1 MKLLNTLFE
10 ITIYSAVLFAAV
22 TGFKLAFKNKLSP
35 ALHFTLW
42 FLVIARLCIPM
53 TIESGFHLFTV
64 EQEKPLVQQQIPEVS
79 AFDAP
84 TPAATREAAPSEA
97 LHSEAP
103 APVQE
108 PLPAADSPKP
118 VFTIASADALIAL
131 WVAGMAFRAAALL
144 FGERRLHLAMA
155 HNTLPTDA
163 RTRDIYDACCAELG
177 IAHKLPLQSMA
188 GIYSPALT
196 VGLKPMILLP
206 ANITDTLSEAQL
218 AYALRHELM
227 HYRRRDH
234 LLALLLLLLTCV
246 YWFNPIVW
254 LMKRELMKDMETACD
269 SAVTARLNGTERRE
283 YAMTLLALFSQPCR
297 ANSVLGMAL
306 SPAENDAERRVREVF
321 GAHRSKAP
329 VKILA
334 ALLSALLL
342 ACCFT
347 TACQPTPEKEI
358 VVVKSDGAM
367 DAVIA
372 ATTAPDTQKFSA
384 PSHYTDSGT
393 FYNGMLNL
401 ALDMD
406 VIIPDVERYPVYEAF
421 PSDFTQEQVDSIVY
435 GLFKDAPLIFDDQR
449 ETKQD
454 ILEKYLLP
462 AQKKLERMRQ
472 SAQKDNIADLE
483 GSIELYKQWY
493 DAAPEKG
500 DEYPITSGD
509 YSKMEQFSA
518 KADLGKARPAT
529 LHIDKLD
536 NNGFSRGL
544 EFVNG
549 VEYIY
554 NAFHEPTDDI
564 DIKTTRNEAVAIA
577 TQLVKDMGAD
587 DFVFAAVGKTTRLGN
602 EFSIYSDEYQSVM
615 AYSVVF
621 TREIDGIPFRYC
633 AIDRPGSKADDAVR
647 SSPPPYERIMVIVDD
662 SGVANVFWIGN
673 TRIGKQLNE
682 NVVLLPF
689 EEIAE
694 RAMNQLKVQY
704 AFLADEKHQSYAA
717 FKTESIDL
725 LINRA
730 ELSYMRVR
738 MKNSDDYMLIP
749 VWHFFGIS
757 TLHFDPEGVEA
768 FNRANKTDI
777 KSLNVT
783 DFPYIVY
790 LSLNAIDG
798 SVIDINLGY

>member
-97 LHSEAP
+97 LRGEAP

-108 PLPAADSPKP
+108 PLPAADSLKP

-131 WVAGMAFRAAALL
+131 WVAGMAFRAARLL
-144 FGERRLHLAMA
+144 FSERSMRRAVA

-163 RTRDIYDACCAELG
+163 RMRDIYDACCAELG

-196 VGLKPMILLP
+196 VSLKPMILLP

-218 AYALRHELM
+218 AYALRHEFM

-246 YWFNPIVW
+246 YWFNPVVW

-306 SPAENDAERRVREVF
+306 SSAEKDAEHRVREVF

-347 TACQPTPEKEI
+347 TACQPTPSQSP
-358 VVVKSDGAM
+358 VVNKGGDYLEGIEETPFEPYAAESHADRTAKRNGIRM
-367 DAVIA
+367 QFDA
-372 ATTAPDTQKFSA
+372 
-384 PSHYTDSGT
+384 
-393 FYNGMLNL
+393 
-401 ALDMD
+401 D
-406 VIIPDVERYPVYEAF
+406 VIIPETGGYAVYEAERL
-421 PSDFTQEQVDSIVY
+421 SFTAAEHMAFIEHFLPNAALVEKPVWTKEYYAAEITKAYQFMALTGRSLESYIERLKQQMDS
-435 GLFKDAPLIFDDQR
+435 
-449 ETKQD
+449 
-454 ILEKYLLP
+454 
-462 AQKKLERMRQ
+462 
-472 SAQKDNIADLE
+472 
-483 GSIELYKQWY
+483 
-493 DAAPEKG
+493 APENAKETPLDLSAMANG
-500 DEYPITSGD
+500 AHYTAYAPAGENI
-509 YSKMEQFSA
+509 YSYFAGEI
-518 KADLGKARPAT
+518 G
-529 LHIDKLD
+529 
-536 NNGFSRGL
+536 G
-544 EFVNG
+544 
-549 VEYIY
+549 
-554 NAFHEPTDDI
+554 
-564 DIKTTRNEAVAIA
+564 
-577 TQLVKDMGAD
+577 D
-587 DFVFAAVGKTTRLGN
+587 DFLYTRDAYCRCYDEMMLAA
-602 EFSIYSDEYQSVM
+602 D
-615 AYSVVF
+615 
-621 TREIDGIPFRYC
+621 
-633 AIDRPGSKADDAVR
+633 
-647 SSPPPYERIMVIVDD
+647 
-662 SGVANVFWIGN
+662 
-673 TRIGKQLNE
+673 
-682 NVVLLPF
+682 
-689 EEIAE
+689 
-694 RAMNQLKVQY
+694 
-704 AFLADEKHQSYAA
+704 
-717 FKTESIDL
+717 
-725 LINRA
+725 A
-730 ELSYMRVR
+730 ELSEQYGGDFATEPAITEQDAVKLAEQSLTALGIEGMKPLTCSR
-738 MKNSDDYMLIP
+738 MCVYGSVGDIVGRGWAVTFTRDCGGLTVPYDIGGSSGNVNDVPALSAPWGQEVLTVGIDSAGICYFTLKGACTVTKKLYANVPLLGYDELLDRIENQLFYHHAFSADGVKNPCITVKEIRLCAALVNVADRPNTGRFIPAFEVAYSYQFTYGDSDD
-749 VWHFFGIS
+749 VVKQ
-757 TLHFDPEGVEA
+757 D
-768 FNRANKTDI
+768 
-777 KSLNVT
+777 
-783 DFPYIVY
+783 
-790 LSLNAIDG
+790 LSMYFNAIDG
-798 SVIDINLGY
+798 SYIEPRVNADTLNSILSQSVQ

>member
-42 FLVIARLCIPM
+42 FLVIARLCIPV

-84 TPAATREAAPSEA
+84 TPAAMREAAPSEA

-144 FGERRLHLAMA
+144 FGERRLRLAMA

-196 VGLKPMILLP
+196 VGPKPMILLP
-206 ANITDTLSEAQL
+206 ANITDTLTDAQL
-218 AYALRHELM
+218 AYALRHELT

-234 LLALLLLLLTCV
+234 LLMLLLRLLTCV

-254 LMKRELMKDMETACD
+254 LMKLELMKDMETACD

-306 SPAENDAERRVREVF
+306 SSAEKDAERRVREVF

-347 TACQPTPEKEI
+347 TACQPTPSQSP
-358 VVVKSDGAM
+358 VVNKGGDYLEGIEETPFEPYAAESHADRTAKRNGIRM
-367 DAVIA
+367 QFDA
-372 ATTAPDTQKFSA
+372 
-384 PSHYTDSGT
+384 
-393 FYNGMLNL
+393 
-401 ALDMD
+401 D
-406 VIIPDVERYPVYEAF
+406 VIIPETGGYAVYEAERL
-421 PSDFTQEQVDSIVY
+421 SFTAAEHMAFIEHFLPNAALVEKPVWTKEYYAAEITKAYQFMALTGRSLESYIERLKQQMDS
-435 GLFKDAPLIFDDQR
+435 
-449 ETKQD
+449 
-454 ILEKYLLP
+454 
-462 AQKKLERMRQ
+462 
-472 SAQKDNIADLE
+472 
-483 GSIELYKQWY
+483 
-493 DAAPEKG
+493 APENAKETPLDLSAMANG
-500 DEYPITSGD
+500 AHYTAYAPAGENV
-509 YSKMEQFSA
+509 YSYFAGEI
-518 KADLGKARPAT
+518 G
-529 LHIDKLD
+529 
-536 NNGFSRGL
+536 G
-544 EFVNG
+544 
-549 VEYIY
+549 
-554 NAFHEPTDDI
+554 
-564 DIKTTRNEAVAIA
+564 
-577 TQLVKDMGAD
+577 D
-587 DFVFAAVGKTTRLGN
+587 DFLYTRDAYCRCYDEMMLAA
-602 EFSIYSDEYQSVM
+602 D
-615 AYSVVF
+615 
-621 TREIDGIPFRYC
+621 
-633 AIDRPGSKADDAVR
+633 
-647 SSPPPYERIMVIVDD
+647 
-662 SGVANVFWIGN
+662 
-673 TRIGKQLNE
+673 
-682 NVVLLPF
+682 
-689 EEIAE
+689 
-694 RAMNQLKVQY
+694 
-704 AFLADEKHQSYAA
+704 
-717 FKTESIDL
+717 
-725 LINRA
+725 A
-730 ELSYMRVR
+730 ELSEQYGGDFATEPAITEQDAVKLAEQSLTALGIEGMKPLTCSR
-738 MKNSDDYMLIP
+738 MCVYGSVGDIVGRGWAVTFTRNCGGLTVPYDIGGSSGNVNDVPALSAPWGQEVLTVGIDSAGICYFTLKGACTVTKKLYANVPLLGYDELLDRIENQLFYHHAFSADGVKNPCITVKEIRMCAALVNVADRPNTGRFIPAFEVAYSYQFTYGDSDD
-749 VWHFFGIS
+749 VVKQ
-757 TLHFDPEGVEA
+757 D
-768 FNRANKTDI
+768 
-777 KSLNVT
+777 
-783 DFPYIVY
+783 
-790 LSLNAIDG
+790 LSMYFNAIDG
-798 SVIDINLGY
+798 SYIEPRVNADTLNSILSQSVQ

>member
-84 TPAATREAAPSEA
+84 TPAAMREAAPSEA
-97 LHSEAP
+97 LHSEAS

-196 VGLKPMILLP
+196 VSLKPMILLP
-206 ANITDTLSEAQL
+206 ANITDTLTDAQL
-218 AYALRHELM
+218 ACALRHELT

-234 LLALLLLLLTCV
+234 LLMLLLRLLTCV

-306 SPAENDAERRVREVF
+306 SSAEKDAERRVREVF

-347 TACQPTPEKEI
+347 TACQPTPSQSP
-358 VVVKSDGAM
+358 VVNKGGDYLGGIEETPFEPYAAEGHADRTAKRNGIRM
-367 DAVIA
+367 QFDA
-372 ATTAPDTQKFSA
+372 
-384 PSHYTDSGT
+384 
-393 FYNGMLNL
+393 
-401 ALDMD
+401 D
-406 VIIPDVERYPVYEAF
+406 VIIPETSGYAVYEAER
-421 PSDFTQEQVDSIVY
+421 SSFTAAKHMAFIEHFLPNAALVEKPVWTKEYYAAEITKAYQFMALTGRSLESYIERLKQQMDS
-435 GLFKDAPLIFDDQR
+435 
-449 ETKQD
+449 
-454 ILEKYLLP
+454 
-462 AQKKLERMRQ
+462 
-472 SAQKDNIADLE
+472 
-483 GSIELYKQWY
+483 
-493 DAAPEKG
+493 APENAKETPLDLSAMANG
-500 DEYPITSGD
+500 AHYTAYAPAGENV
-509 YSKMEQFSA
+509 YSCFAGEI
-518 KADLGKARPAT
+518 G
-529 LHIDKLD
+529 
-536 NNGFSRGL
+536 G
-544 EFVNG
+544 
-549 VEYIY
+549 
-554 NAFHEPTDDI
+554 
-564 DIKTTRNEAVAIA
+564 
-577 TQLVKDMGAD
+577 D
-587 DFVFAAVGKTTRLGN
+587 DFLYTRDAYCRCYDEMMLAA
-602 EFSIYSDEYQSVM
+602 D
-615 AYSVVF
+615 
-621 TREIDGIPFRYC
+621 
-633 AIDRPGSKADDAVR
+633 
-647 SSPPPYERIMVIVDD
+647 
-662 SGVANVFWIGN
+662 
-673 TRIGKQLNE
+673 
-682 NVVLLPF
+682 
-689 EEIAE
+689 
-694 RAMNQLKVQY
+694 
-704 AFLADEKHQSYAA
+704 
-717 FKTESIDL
+717 
-725 LINRA
+725 A
-730 ELSYMRVR
+730 ELSEQYGGDFATEPAITEQDAVKLAEQSLTALGIEGMKPLTCSR
-738 MKNSDDYMLIP
+738 MCVYGSVGDIVGRGWAVTFTRNCGGLTVPYDIGGSSGNVNDVPALSAPWGQEVLTVGIDSAGICYFTLKGACTVTKKLYANVPLLGYDELLDRIENQLFYHHAFSADGVKNPCITVKEIRLCAALVNVADRPNTGRYIPAFEVAYSYQFTYGDSDD
-749 VWHFFGIS
+749 V
-757 TLHFDPEGVEA
+757 
-768 FNRANKTDI
+768 I
-777 KSLNVT
+777 KQ
-783 DFPYIVY
+783 D
-790 LSLNAIDG
+790 LSMYFNAIDG
-798 SVIDINLGY
+798 SYIEPRVNADTLNSILSQSVQ

>member
-84 TPAATREAAPSEA
+84 TPAAMREAAPSEA
-97 LHSEAP
+97 LHSEAS

-144 FGERRLHLAMA
+144 LGERRLRLAIA

-196 VGLKPMILLP
+196 VGPKPMILLP
-206 ANITDTLSEAQL
+206 ANITDTLTDAQL
-218 AYALRHELM
+218 ACALRHELT

-234 LLALLLLLLTCV
+234 LLMLLLRLLTCV

-254 LMKRELMKDMETACD
+254 LMKREIMKDMETACD

-306 SPAENDAERRVREVF
+306 SSAEKDAEHRVREVF

-347 TACQPTPEKEI
+347 TACQPTPSQSP
-358 VVVKSDGAM
+358 VVNKGGDYLGGIEETPFEPYAAEGHADRTAKRNGIRM
-367 DAVIA
+367 QFDA
-372 ATTAPDTQKFSA
+372 
-384 PSHYTDSGT
+384 
-393 FYNGMLNL
+393 
-401 ALDMD
+401 D
-406 VIIPDVERYPVYEAF
+406 VIIPETSGYAVYEAER
-421 PSDFTQEQVDSIVY
+421 SSFTAAEHMAFIEHFLPNAALVEKPVWTKEYYAAEITKAYQFMALTGRSLESYIERLKQQMDS
-435 GLFKDAPLIFDDQR
+435 
-449 ETKQD
+449 
-454 ILEKYLLP
+454 
-462 AQKKLERMRQ
+462 
-472 SAQKDNIADLE
+472 
-483 GSIELYKQWY
+483 
-493 DAAPEKG
+493 APENAKETPL
-500 DEYPITSGD
+500 DL
-509 YSKMEQFSA
+509 SA
-518 KADLGKARPAT
+518 MANGAHYTAYAPAGENVYACFAGE
-529 LHIDKLD
+529 I
-536 NNGFSRGL
+536 GG
-544 EFVNG
+544 
-549 VEYIY
+549 
-554 NAFHEPTDDI
+554 
-564 DIKTTRNEAVAIA
+564 
-577 TQLVKDMGAD
+577 D
-587 DFVFAAVGKTTRLGN
+587 DFLYTRDAYCRCYDEMMLAA
-602 EFSIYSDEYQSVM
+602 D
-615 AYSVVF
+615 
-621 TREIDGIPFRYC
+621 
-633 AIDRPGSKADDAVR
+633 
-647 SSPPPYERIMVIVDD
+647 
-662 SGVANVFWIGN
+662 
-673 TRIGKQLNE
+673 
-682 NVVLLPF
+682 
-689 EEIAE
+689 
-694 RAMNQLKVQY
+694 
-704 AFLADEKHQSYAA
+704 
-717 FKTESIDL
+717 
-725 LINRA
+725 A
-730 ELSYMRVR
+730 ELSEQYGSDFATEPAITEQDAVKLAEQSLTALGIEGMKPLTCSR
-738 MKNSDDYMLIP
+738 MCVYGSVGDIVGRGWAVTFTRDCGGLTVPYDIGGSSGNVNDVPALSAPWGQEVLTVGIDSAGICYLTLKGACTVTKKLYANVPLLGYDELLDRIENQLFYHHAFSADGVKNPCITVKEIRLCAALVNVADRPNTGRFIPAFEVAYSYQFTYGDSDD
-749 VWHFFGIS
+749 VVKQ
-757 TLHFDPEGVEA
+757 D
-768 FNRANKTDI
+768 
-777 KSLNVT
+777 
-783 DFPYIVY
+783 
-790 LSLNAIDG
+790 LSMYFNAIDG
-798 SVIDINLGY
+798 SYIDPRVNADTLNSILSQSVQ

>member
-306 SPAENDAERRVREVF
+306 SSAEKDAERRVRGVF
-321 GAHRSKAP
+321 GAHRSKVP

-347 TACQPTPEKEI
+347 TACQPTPSQSP
-358 VVVKSDGAM
+358 VVNKGGDYLEGIEETPFEPYAAESHADRTAKRNGIRM
-367 DAVIA
+367 QFDA
-372 ATTAPDTQKFSA
+372 
-384 PSHYTDSGT
+384 
-393 FYNGMLNL
+393 
-401 ALDMD
+401 D
-406 VIIPDVERYPVYEAF
+406 VIIPETDGYAVYEAERL
-421 PSDFTQEQVDSIVY
+421 SFTAAEHMAFIEHFLPNAALVEKPVWTKEYYAAEITKAYQFMALTGRSLESYIERLKQQMDS
-435 GLFKDAPLIFDDQR
+435 
-449 ETKQD
+449 
-454 ILEKYLLP
+454 
-462 AQKKLERMRQ
+462 
-472 SAQKDNIADLE
+472 
-483 GSIELYKQWY
+483 
-493 DAAPEKG
+493 APENAKETPL
-500 DEYPITSGD
+500 DL
-509 YSKMEQFSA
+509 SA
-518 KADLGKARPAT
+518 MANGAHYTAYAPAGENVYACFAGE
-529 LHIDKLD
+529 I
-536 NNGFSRGL
+536 GG
-544 EFVNG
+544 
-549 VEYIY
+549 
-554 NAFHEPTDDI
+554 
-564 DIKTTRNEAVAIA
+564 
-577 TQLVKDMGAD
+577 D
-587 DFVFAAVGKTTRLGN
+587 DFLYTRDAYCRCYDEMMLAA
-602 EFSIYSDEYQSVM
+602 D
-615 AYSVVF
+615 
-621 TREIDGIPFRYC
+621 
-633 AIDRPGSKADDAVR
+633 
-647 SSPPPYERIMVIVDD
+647 
-662 SGVANVFWIGN
+662 
-673 TRIGKQLNE
+673 
-682 NVVLLPF
+682 
-689 EEIAE
+689 
-694 RAMNQLKVQY
+694 
-704 AFLADEKHQSYAA
+704 
-717 FKTESIDL
+717 
-725 LINRA
+725 A
-730 ELSYMRVR
+730 ELSEQYGGDFATELAITEQDAVKLAEQSLTALGIEGMKPLTCSR
-738 MKNSDDYMLIP
+738 MCVYGSVGDIVGRGWAVTFTRNCGGLTVPYDIGGSSGNVNDVPALSAPWGQEVLTVGIDSAGICYFTLKGACTVTKKLYANVPLLGYDELLDRIENQLFYHHAFSADGVKNPCITVKEIRLCAALVNVADRPNTGRFIPAFEVAYSYQFTYGDSDD
-749 VWHFFGIS
+749 VVKQ
-757 TLHFDPEGVEA
+757 D
-768 FNRANKTDI
+768 
-777 KSLNVT
+777 
-783 DFPYIVY
+783 
-790 LSLNAIDG
+790 LSMYFNAIDG
-798 SVIDINLGY
+798 SYIEPRVNADTLNSILSQSIQ

>member
-42 FLVIARLCIPM
+42 FLVITRLCIPV

-84 TPAATREAAPSEA
+84 TPAAMREAAPSEA
-97 LHSEAP
+97 LHSEAS

-144 FGERRLHLAMA
+144 LGERRLRLAMA

-196 VGLKPMILLP
+196 VSLKPMILLP
-206 ANITDTLSEAQL
+206 ANITDTLADAQL
-218 AYALRHELM
+218 ACALRHELT

-234 LLALLLLLLTCV
+234 LLMLLLRLLTCV

-306 SPAENDAERRVREVF
+306 SSAEKDAERRVRGVF

-347 TACQPTPEKEI
+347 TACQPTPSQSP
-358 VVVKSDGAM
+358 VVNKGGDYLGGIEETPFEPYAAEEHADRTAKRNGIRM
-367 DAVIA
+367 QFDA
-372 ATTAPDTQKFSA
+372 
-384 PSHYTDSGT
+384 
-393 FYNGMLNL
+393 
-401 ALDMD
+401 D
-406 VIIPDVERYPVYEAF
+406 VIIPETSGYAVYEAER
-421 PSDFTQEQVDSIVY
+421 SSFTAAKHMAFIEHFLPNAALVEKPVWTKEYYAAEITKAYQFMALTGRSLESYIERLKQQMDS
-435 GLFKDAPLIFDDQR
+435 
-449 ETKQD
+449 
-454 ILEKYLLP
+454 
-462 AQKKLERMRQ
+462 
-472 SAQKDNIADLE
+472 
-483 GSIELYKQWY
+483 
-493 DAAPEKG
+493 APENAKETPLDLSAMANG
-500 DEYPITSGD
+500 AHYTAYAPAGENV
-509 YSKMEQFSA
+509 YSCFAGEI
-518 KADLGKARPAT
+518 G
-529 LHIDKLD
+529 
-536 NNGFSRGL
+536 G
-544 EFVNG
+544 
-549 VEYIY
+549 
-554 NAFHEPTDDI
+554 
-564 DIKTTRNEAVAIA
+564 
-577 TQLVKDMGAD
+577 D
-587 DFVFAAVGKTTRLGN
+587 DFLYTRDAYCRCYDEMMLAA
-602 EFSIYSDEYQSVM
+602 D
-615 AYSVVF
+615 
-621 TREIDGIPFRYC
+621 
-633 AIDRPGSKADDAVR
+633 
-647 SSPPPYERIMVIVDD
+647 
-662 SGVANVFWIGN
+662 
-673 TRIGKQLNE
+673 
-682 NVVLLPF
+682 
-689 EEIAE
+689 
-694 RAMNQLKVQY
+694 
-704 AFLADEKHQSYAA
+704 
-717 FKTESIDL
+717 
-725 LINRA
+725 A
-730 ELSYMRVR
+730 ELSEQYGGDFATEPAITEQDAVKLAEQSLTALGIEGMKPLTCSR
-738 MKNSDDYMLIP
+738 MCVYGSVGDIVGRGWAVTFTRDCGGLTVPYDIGGSSGNVNDVPALSAPWGQEVLTVGIDSAGICYFTLKGACTVTKKLYANVPLLGYDELLDRIENQLFYHHAFSADGVKNPCITVKEIRLCAALVNVADRPNTGRYIPAFEVAYSYQFTYGDSDD
-749 VWHFFGIS
+749 V
-757 TLHFDPEGVEA
+757 
-768 FNRANKTDI
+768 I
-777 KSLNVT
+777 KQ
-783 DFPYIVY
+783 D
-790 LSLNAIDG
+790 LSMYFNAIDG
-798 SVIDINLGY
+798 SYIEPRVNADTLNSILSQSVQ

>member
-35 ALHFTLW
+35 ALHFALW

-84 TPAATREAAPSEA
+84 TPAAMREAAPSEA
-97 LHSEAP
+97 LHSEAS

-163 RTRDIYDACCAELG
+163 LTRDIYDACCAELG

-196 VGLKPMILLP
+196 VSLKPMILLP
-206 ANITDTLSEAQL
+206 ANITDTLTDAQL
-218 AYALRHELM
+218 ACALRHELT

-234 LLALLLLLLTCV
+234 LLMLLLRLLTCV

-306 SPAENDAERRVREVF
+306 SSAEKDAERRVREVF

-347 TACQPTPEKEI
+347 TACQPTPSQSP
-358 VVVKSDGAM
+358 VVNKGGDYLGGIEETPFEPYAAEGHADRTAKRNGIRM
-367 DAVIA
+367 QFDA
-372 ATTAPDTQKFSA
+372 
-384 PSHYTDSGT
+384 
-393 FYNGMLNL
+393 
-401 ALDMD
+401 D
-406 VIIPDVERYPVYEAF
+406 VIIPETSGYAVYEAER
-421 PSDFTQEQVDSIVY
+421 SSFTAAKHMAFIEHFLPNAALVEKPVWTKEYYAAEITKAYQFMALTGRSLESYIERLKQQMDS
-435 GLFKDAPLIFDDQR
+435 
-449 ETKQD
+449 
-454 ILEKYLLP
+454 
-462 AQKKLERMRQ
+462 
-472 SAQKDNIADLE
+472 
-483 GSIELYKQWY
+483 
-493 DAAPEKG
+493 APENAKETPL
-500 DEYPITSGD
+500 DL
-509 YSKMEQFSA
+509 SA
-518 KADLGKARPAT
+518 MANGAHYTAYAPAGENVYACFAGE
-529 LHIDKLD
+529 I
-536 NNGFSRGL
+536 GG
-544 EFVNG
+544 
-549 VEYIY
+549 
-554 NAFHEPTDDI
+554 
-564 DIKTTRNEAVAIA
+564 
-577 TQLVKDMGAD
+577 D
-587 DFVFAAVGKTTRLGN
+587 DFLYTRDAYCRCYDEMMLAA
-602 EFSIYSDEYQSVM
+602 D
-615 AYSVVF
+615 
-621 TREIDGIPFRYC
+621 
-633 AIDRPGSKADDAVR
+633 
-647 SSPPPYERIMVIVDD
+647 
-662 SGVANVFWIGN
+662 
-673 TRIGKQLNE
+673 
-682 NVVLLPF
+682 
-689 EEIAE
+689 
-694 RAMNQLKVQY
+694 
-704 AFLADEKHQSYAA
+704 
-717 FKTESIDL
+717 
-725 LINRA
+725 A
-730 ELSYMRVR
+730 ELSEQYGGDFATEPAITEQDAVKLAEQSLTALGIEGMKPLTCSR
-738 MKNSDDYMLIP
+738 MCVYGSVGDIVGRGWAVTFTRNCGGLTVPYDIGGSSGNVNDVPALSAPWGQEVLTVGIDSAGICYFTLKGACTVTKKLYANVPLLGYDELLDRIENQLFYHHAFSADGVKNPCITVKEIRLCAALVNVADRPNTGRYIPAFEVAYSYQFTYGDSDD
-749 VWHFFGIS
+749 V
-757 TLHFDPEGVEA
+757 
-768 FNRANKTDI
+768 I
-777 KSLNVT
+777 KQ
-783 DFPYIVY
+783 D
-790 LSLNAIDG
+790 LSMYFNAIDG
-798 SVIDINLGY
+798 SYIEPRVNADTLNSILSQSVQ

>member
-84 TPAATREAAPSEA
+84 TPAAMREAAPSEA
-97 LHSEAP
+97 LHSEAS

-196 VGLKPMILLP
+196 VSLKPMILLP
-206 ANITDTLSEAQL
+206 ANITDTLTDAQL
-218 AYALRHELM
+218 ACALRHELT

-234 LLALLLLLLTCV
+234 LLMLLLRLLTCV

-306 SPAENDAERRVREVF
+306 SSAEKDAERRVREVF

-347 TACQPTPEKEI
+347 TACQPTPSQSP
-358 VVVKSDGAM
+358 VVNKGGDYLEGIEETPFEPYAAESHADRTAKRNGIRM
-367 DAVIA
+367 QFDA
-372 ATTAPDTQKFSA
+372 
-384 PSHYTDSGT
+384 
-393 FYNGMLNL
+393 
-401 ALDMD
+401 D
-406 VIIPDVERYPVYEAF
+406 VIIPETDGYAVYEAER
-421 PSDFTQEQVDSIVY
+421 SSFTAAEHMAFIEHFLPNAALVEKPVWTKEYYAAEITKAYQFMALTGRSLESYIERLKQQMDS
-435 GLFKDAPLIFDDQR
+435 
-449 ETKQD
+449 
-454 ILEKYLLP
+454 
-462 AQKKLERMRQ
+462 
-472 SAQKDNIADLE
+472 
-483 GSIELYKQWY
+483 
-493 DAAPEKG
+493 APENAKETPL
-500 DEYPITSGD
+500 DL
-509 YSKMEQFSA
+509 SA
-518 KADLGKARPAT
+518 MANGAHYTAYAPAGENVYACFAGE
-529 LHIDKLD
+529 I
-536 NNGFSRGL
+536 GG
-544 EFVNG
+544 
-549 VEYIY
+549 
-554 NAFHEPTDDI
+554 
-564 DIKTTRNEAVAIA
+564 
-577 TQLVKDMGAD
+577 D
-587 DFVFAAVGKTTRLGN
+587 DFLYTRDAYCRCYDEMMLAA
-602 EFSIYSDEYQSVM
+602 D
-615 AYSVVF
+615 
-621 TREIDGIPFRYC
+621 
-633 AIDRPGSKADDAVR
+633 
-647 SSPPPYERIMVIVDD
+647 
-662 SGVANVFWIGN
+662 
-673 TRIGKQLNE
+673 
-682 NVVLLPF
+682 
-689 EEIAE
+689 
-694 RAMNQLKVQY
+694 
-704 AFLADEKHQSYAA
+704 
-717 FKTESIDL
+717 
-725 LINRA
+725 A
-730 ELSYMRVR
+730 ELSEQYGGDFATEPAITEQDAVKLAEQSLTALGIEGMKPLTCSR
-738 MKNSDDYMLIP
+738 MCVYGSVGDIVGRGWAVTFTRNCGGLTVPYDIGGSSGNVNDVPALSAPWGQEVLTVGIDSAGICYFTLKGACTVTKKLYANVPLLGYDELLDRIENQLFYHHAFSADGVKNPCITVKEIRLCAALVNVADRPNTGRFIPAFEVAYSYQFTYGDSDD
-749 VWHFFGIS
+749 V
-757 TLHFDPEGVEA
+757 
-768 FNRANKTDI
+768 I
-777 KSLNVT
+777 KQ
-783 DFPYIVY
+783 D
-790 LSLNAIDG
+790 LSMYFNAIDG
-798 SVIDINLGY
+798 SYIEPRVNADTLNSILSQSVQ

>member
-84 TPAATREAAPSEA
+84 TPAAMREAAPSEA
-97 LHSEAP
+97 LHSEAS

-196 VGLKPMILLP
+196 VSLKPMILLP
-206 ANITDTLSEAQL
+206 ANITDTLTDAQL
-218 AYALRHELM
+218 ACALRHELT

-234 LLALLLLLLTCV
+234 LLMLLLRLLTCV

-306 SPAENDAERRVREVF
+306 SSAEKDAERRVRGVF
-321 GAHRSKAP
+321 GAHRSKVP

-347 TACQPTPEKEI
+347 TACQPTPSQSP
-358 VVVKSDGAM
+358 VVNKGGDYLEGIEETPFEPYAAESHADRTAKRNGIRM
-367 DAVIA
+367 QFDA
-372 ATTAPDTQKFSA
+372 
-384 PSHYTDSGT
+384 
-393 FYNGMLNL
+393 
-401 ALDMD
+401 D
-406 VIIPDVERYPVYEAF
+406 VIIPETGGYAVYEAERL
-421 PSDFTQEQVDSIVY
+421 SFTAAEHMAFIEHFLPNAALVEKPVWTKEYYAAEITKAYQFMALTGRSLESYIERLKQQMDS
-435 GLFKDAPLIFDDQR
+435 
-449 ETKQD
+449 
-454 ILEKYLLP
+454 
-462 AQKKLERMRQ
+462 
-472 SAQKDNIADLE
+472 
-483 GSIELYKQWY
+483 
-493 DAAPEKG
+493 APENAKETPL
-500 DEYPITSGD
+500 DL
-509 YSKMEQFSA
+509 SA
-518 KADLGKARPAT
+518 MANGAHYTAYAPAGENVYACFAGE
-529 LHIDKLD
+529 I
-536 NNGFSRGL
+536 GG
-544 EFVNG
+544 
-549 VEYIY
+549 
-554 NAFHEPTDDI
+554 
-564 DIKTTRNEAVAIA
+564 
-577 TQLVKDMGAD
+577 D
-587 DFVFAAVGKTTRLGN
+587 DFLYTRDAYCRCYDEMMLAA
-602 EFSIYSDEYQSVM
+602 D
-615 AYSVVF
+615 
-621 TREIDGIPFRYC
+621 
-633 AIDRPGSKADDAVR
+633 
-647 SSPPPYERIMVIVDD
+647 
-662 SGVANVFWIGN
+662 
-673 TRIGKQLNE
+673 
-682 NVVLLPF
+682 
-689 EEIAE
+689 
-694 RAMNQLKVQY
+694 
-704 AFLADEKHQSYAA
+704 
-717 FKTESIDL
+717 
-725 LINRA
+725 A
-730 ELSYMRVR
+730 ELSEQYGGDFATEPAITEQDAVKLAEQSLTALGIEGMKPLTCSR
-738 MKNSDDYMLIP
+738 MCVYGSVGDIVGRGWAVTFTRDCGGLTVPYDIGGSSGNVNDVPALSAPWGQEVLTVGIDSAGICYFTLKGACTVTKKLYANVPLLGYDELLDRIENQLFYHHAFSADGVKNPCITVKEIRLCAALVNVADRPNTGRFIPAFEVAYSYQFTYGDSDD
-749 VWHFFGIS
+749 V
-757 TLHFDPEGVEA
+757 
-768 FNRANKTDI
+768 I
-777 KSLNVT
+777 KQ
-783 DFPYIVY
+783 D
-790 LSLNAIDG
+790 LSMYFNAIDG
-798 SVIDINLGY
+798 SYIEPRVNADTLNSILSQSVQ

>member
-84 TPAATREAAPSEA
+84 TPAAMREAAPSEA
-97 LHSEAP
+97 LRSEAP

-144 FGERRLHLAMA
+144 FGERRLRLAIA

-196 VGLKPMILLP
+196 VSLKPMILLP
-206 ANITDTLSEAQL
+206 ANITDTLTDAQL
-218 AYALRHELM
+218 ACALRHELT

-234 LLALLLLLLTCV
+234 LLMLLLRLLTCV

-306 SPAENDAERRVREVF
+306 SSAEKDAERRVRGVF
-321 GAHRSKAP
+321 GAHRSKVP

-347 TACQPTPEKEI
+347 TACQPTPSQSP
-358 VVVKSDGAM
+358 VVNKGGDYLEGIEETPFEPYAAEGHADRTAKRNGIRM
-367 DAVIA
+367 QFDA
-372 ATTAPDTQKFSA
+372 
-384 PSHYTDSGT
+384 
-393 FYNGMLNL
+393 
-401 ALDMD
+401 D
-406 VIIPDVERYPVYEAF
+406 VIIPETSGYAVYEAER
-421 PSDFTQEQVDSIVY
+421 SSFTAAKHMAFIEHFLPNAALVEKPVWTKEYYAAEITKAYQFMALTGRSLKSYIERLKQQMDS
-435 GLFKDAPLIFDDQR
+435 
-449 ETKQD
+449 
-454 ILEKYLLP
+454 
-462 AQKKLERMRQ
+462 
-472 SAQKDNIADLE
+472 
-483 GSIELYKQWY
+483 
-493 DAAPEKG
+493 APENAKETPL
-500 DEYPITSGD
+500 DL
-509 YSKMEQFSA
+509 SA
-518 KADLGKARPAT
+518 MANGAHYTAYAPAGENVYACFAGE
-529 LHIDKLD
+529 I
-536 NNGFSRGL
+536 GG
-544 EFVNG
+544 
-549 VEYIY
+549 
-554 NAFHEPTDDI
+554 
-564 DIKTTRNEAVAIA
+564 
-577 TQLVKDMGAD
+577 D
-587 DFVFAAVGKTTRLGN
+587 DFLYTRDAYCRCYDEMMLAA
-602 EFSIYSDEYQSVM
+602 D
-615 AYSVVF
+615 
-621 TREIDGIPFRYC
+621 
-633 AIDRPGSKADDAVR
+633 
-647 SSPPPYERIMVIVDD
+647 
-662 SGVANVFWIGN
+662 
-673 TRIGKQLNE
+673 
-682 NVVLLPF
+682 
-689 EEIAE
+689 
-694 RAMNQLKVQY
+694 
-704 AFLADEKHQSYAA
+704 
-717 FKTESIDL
+717 
-725 LINRA
+725 A
-730 ELSYMRVR
+730 ELSEQYGGDFATEPAITEQDAVKLAEQSLTALGIEGMKPLTCSR
-738 MKNSDDYMLIP
+738 MCVYGSVGDIVGRGWAVTFTRDCGGLTVPYDIGGSSGNVNDVPALSAPWGQEVLTVGIDSAGICYLTLKGACTVTKKLYANVPLLGYDELLDRIENQLFYHHAFSADGVKNPCITVKEIRLCAALVNVADRPNTGRYIPAFEVAYSYQFTYGDSDD
-749 VWHFFGIS
+749 V
-757 TLHFDPEGVEA
+757 
-768 FNRANKTDI
+768 I
-777 KSLNVT
+777 KQ
-783 DFPYIVY
+783 D
-790 LSLNAIDG
+790 LSMYFNAIDG
-798 SVIDINLGY
+798 SYIEPRVNADTLNSILSQSVQ